1 MPIDLSS
8 IFISHNYF
16 VLSESDNESVPPT
29 PLKTISSRIS
39 VKTLE
44 QIKLDRIQAES
55 AAYYSFTDD
64 MELVDDDSRPQDT
77 SFQVLSIEEIRRRKR
92 RFEEVPSQPDSTTMK
107 KEDIEEQSKI
117 NSASEEQ
124 RKKPIRLKR
133 CFQNIDN
140 NLHLSRVRLKRL
152 KQSSN
157 AAVSST
163 NVDTPMSDDF
173 LNDELPC
180 SSFLE
185 PPCKSTDDELLKDID
200 ALLGD

>member
-1 MPIDLSS
+1 MPIVLRS
-8 IFISHNYF
+8 IIISCDF
-16 VLSESDNESVPPT
+16 CVFSESDNESVPPT

-55 AAYYSFTDD
+55 AAYYSFTDEL
-64 MELVDDDSRPQDT
+64 ELVHTRPQDT

-92 RFEEVPSQPDSTTMK
+92 RFEEAPSQPDSTTMK
-107 KEDIEEQSKI
+107 KEDIEEQTKI
-117 NSASEEQ
+117 SSAAEEQ
-124 RKKPIRLKR
+124 KKKPIRLKR

-140 NLHLSRVRLKRL
+140 NLHLSTMRIKRW
-152 KQSSN
+152 KQSIS

-163 NVDTPMSDDF
+163 NVDPPMSEDI
-173 LNDELPC
+173 LSDELPC

-185 PPCKSTDDELLKDID
+185 LPCKSTDDELLKDID

>member
-1 MPIDLSS
+1 MPIVLSS

-92 RFEEVPSQPDSTTMK
+92 RFEEIPSQPDSTTMK
-107 KEDIEEQSKI
+107 KEDIEEQTKI
-117 NSASEEQ
+117 NSAAEEQ

-173 LNDELPC
+173 LNDEPPC

-185 PPCKSTDDELLKDID
+185 LPCKSTDDELLKDID